1 MERRKRKNRSS
12 VAGGREQAREQK
24 ENRRNFLGDRK
35 ASTVHDDFLFQ
46 TCERIMSFSVEWS
59 NTMKRVVACL
69 LLLTVLPACGV
80 LVPNEA
86 IL

>member
-1 MERRKRKNRSS
+1 
-12 VAGGREQAREQK
+12 
-24 ENRRNFLGDRK
+24 
-35 ASTVHDDFLFQ
+35 
-46 TCERIMSFSVEWS
+46 MSFSVEWS